1 MLSTWGVI
9 LIALGYVGVL
19 FAIAAYGDRVSG
31 FRRGFSRPY
40 VYALSIAVYC
50 TSWTFY
56 GSVGLASTTGY
67 DFLAIYLGPILLIG
81 LGWPLIRH
89 IVNLSKSQNITSIA
103 DFLAARYGKNQL
115 LGGLAAAIAVIGIIP
130 YISLQLKAVALSLSV
145 LGPLGVETSRLET
158 PFGDMPMF
166 IAIAMAIFAM
176 LFGTR
181 HADATEHQNGLI
193 LSVAAESVVK
203 LVAFMVVGMAITF
216 WLMGGPASLY
226 GQAANDQTISTLF
239 TSPPDPS
246 RFITMTLLSLFAIIL
261 LPRQFHVTVVEN
273 TSIDD
278 VRKAAWM
285 FPLYLVAIN
294 IFVVPIAIA
303 GMIAFKG
310 QPIDGDMFVLALP
323 VAQGESLLAML
334 AFIGGL
340 SAATAMVIVETVALS
355 IMVCNSIV
363 VPLMLRS
370 SNRSMWQDDVTGSI
384 LQIRRVAIGVIIVLA
399 YSYYLMI
406 GNNAA
411 LAQTGL
417 VSFAAIAQFAPA
429 FFIGLVWSRG
439 NARGAM
445 AGLMAGFALWAYTLL
460 LPLFADA
467 GWLGYSFIANGP
479 WGIEWLRPRQLFSS
493 DFDALTH
500 GIFWSLFVN
509 TAVYLL
515 VSLMTSSDPIER
527 MQAQA
532 FVPSGQTAATA
543 SIKPRNINVSMGQV
557 QATVE
562 RYLGKERS
570 KRSFDEFHLQNGG
583 HPGAGAIADPEALK
597 FAERLLASAIGIAS
611 ARVVM
616 ALLLQRGTENT
627 RGAMRLL
634 DDASDAIVYNRDLLQ
649 SAIDHVQQGIAV
661 FDHDLSLVCWNNQ
674 FRNLLSLPPEMG
686 RVGVPLGEV
695 LSRLDREFEYE
706 GRALSDAHTQVL
718 RLMVMQSEPFQINR
732 KNGGEVL
739 EVRSNAMPDNGRVL
753 TFTDITERVQVAQA
767 LEQRVR
773 ERTQELTALNA
784 QLEKARAQAGEAN
797 AGKTRFI
804 AAASHDILQPLNA
817 ARLFT
822 ASLLDR
828 TARISEGELVRN
840 VDQSLEAVEEIF
852 SALLDISR
860 LDAGAINPDV
870 TRFAVGD
877 LLNQLKTEF
886 SLAAAEKGLKL
897 TIVPSSQVVLSDR
910 RLLRRILQ
918 NLLSNAIKYTSS
930 GKVLMGCRRRG
941 DTLLVEVHD
950 TGPGIPA
957 DKQELVYREFERLD
971 HKGSDVSGL
980 GLGLSIV
987 QRMARV
993 LDHPLKLRSE
1003 AGQGCVFQLQLPAAS
1018 SQNLPIAQV
1027 RPQAMSVT
1035 ARLAGLSVLVVD
1047 NEKSIIDGMT
1057 SLLEG
1062 WGCKVTSARTASAAR
1077 KLVDAATA
1085 EGQLFDAVLMD
1096 YHLNRE
1102 NGLDLIAEL
1111 RSRTGQR
1118 FGAVLITAERSAQV
1132 QARAESEDIAYLRK
1146 PVRPAILR
1154 NVLSMTRLRQEAA
1167 E

>member
-19 FAIAAYGDRVSG
+19 FAIAAYGDKVSG
-31 FRRGFSRPY
+31 FRRGLSRPY

-67 DFLAIYLGPILLIG
+67 EFLAIYLGPILLIG
-81 LGWPLIRH
+81 AGWPLIRH
-89 IVNLSKSQNITSIA
+89 IVTLSKGQNITSIA
-103 DFLAARYGKNQL
+103 DFLSARYGKNQL

-130 YISLQLKAVALSLSV
+130 YISLQLKAVALSLGV
-145 LGPLGVETSRLET
+145 LAPLGVETSKLDT

-193 LSVAAESVVK
+193 LSVAAESLVK
-203 LVAFMVVGMAITF
+203 LVAFIVLGVAITF
-216 WLMGGPASLY
+216 SLAGGTSGLFERAAADPTINSLFSS
-226 GQAANDQTISTLF
+226 A
-239 TSPPDPS
+239 PDAP
-246 RFITMTLLSLFAIIL
+246 RFITMTLLAAFAIIL

-273 TSIDD
+273 TSIHD

-285 FPLYLVAIN
+285 FPLYLVMIN

-303 GMIAFKG
+303 GMLLFKG
-310 QPIDGDMFVLALP
+310 QPVDGDTFVLALP
-323 VAQGESLLAML
+323 VAQGHSLLAMV

-363 VPLMLRS
+363 LPLMLRS
-370 SNRSMWQDDVTGSI
+370 PNRTMWQEDFSRRI
-384 LQIRRVAIGVIIVLA
+384 LQIRRAAIGGIIVLA

-429 FFIGLVWSRG
+429 FFFGLVWSRG

-445 AGLMAGFALWAYTLL
+445 AGLMAGFVLWAYTLL
-460 LPLFADA
+460 VPLFADA
-467 GWLGYSFIANGP
+467 GWFSYSLIANGP
-479 WGIEWLRPRQLFSS
+479 WGIDWLRPRHLFNS

-500 GIFWSLFVN
+500 GVFWSLTVN
-509 TAVYLL
+509 ALVYAG
-515 VSLMTSSDPIER
+515 VSLLTSSDPLER

-532 FVPSGQTAATA
+532 FVPSGQATTTY
-543 SIKPRNINVSMGQV
+543 SFRQRNSNVTMRQLE
-557 QATVE
+557 ATVE
-562 RYLGKERS
+562 RYLGKERA
-570 KRSFDEFHLQNGG
+570 KRSFQEFHLQGDRNLS
-583 HPGAGAIADPEALK
+583 PRSIADHDALR
-597 FAERLLASAIGIAS
+597 FAERLLASAIGTAS

-616 ALLLQRGTENT
+616 ALLLQRGTENA

-686 RVGVPLGEV
+686 KVGVPLGDV
-695 LSRLDREFEYE
+695 LSQLERNFVYE
-706 GRALSDAHTQVL
+706 GRALADAHTQVL
-718 RLMVMQSEPFQINR
+718 RLMAMQSEPFQISR
-732 KNGGEVL
+732 KDGSVVL
-739 EVRSNAMPDNGRVL
+739 EVRSNAMPEDGRVL
-753 TFTDITERVQVAQA
+753 TFTDITERVQTAQA

-773 ERTQELTALNA
+773 ERTQELTTLNS
-784 QLEKARAQAGEAN
+784 QLESARAQAVEAN

-822 ASLLDR
+822 SSLLDR
-828 TARISEGELVRN
+828 TQRKPEGELVRN
-840 VDQSLEAVEEIF
+840 VDQSLESVEEIF

-860 LDAGAINPDV
+860 LDAGAINPDI
-870 TRFAVGD
+870 TRFAIGD

-886 SLAAAEKGLKL
+886 SMAAAEKGLKL
-897 TIVPSSQVVLSDR
+897 SIVPSSQIVLSDR

-918 NLLSNAIKYTSS
+918 NLLSNAIKYTAS
-930 GKVLMGCRRRG
+930 GKVLMGCRRQDG
-941 DTLLVEVHD
+941 ALLIEVRD

-957 DKQELVYREFERLD
+957 NKQELVYREFERLD
-971 HKGSDVSGL
+971 HEGSDVSGL

-993 LDHPLKLRSE
+993 LDHPLSLQSDTGKGCTFRLKLP
-1003 AGQGCVFQLQLPAAS
+1003 VAAS
-1018 SQNLPIAQV
+1018 QDMPFQQN
-1027 RPQAMSVT
+1027 RPSPVAGS

-1047 NEKSIIDGMT
+1047 NEPSIIQGMT
-1057 SLLEG
+1057 TLLTG
-1062 WGCKVTSARTASAAR
+1062 WGCEVASARNAAGAR
-1077 KLVDAATA
+1077 KLLDAGNGG
-1085 EGQLFDAVLMD
+1085 GQRFDVILMD
-1096 YHLNRE
+1096 YHLNSE
-1102 NGLDLIAEL
+1102 NGLDVIADL
-1111 RSRTGQR
+1111 RSRSGQG
-1118 FGAVLITAERSAQV
+1118 FVAALITAERSAHV
-1132 QARAESEDIAYLRK
+1132 QARAEAEDVVYLRK

-1154 NVLSMTRLRQEAA
+1154 NVLALARSQRAAA